1 MTLSL
6 ADVRRLLNDAGIDPK
21 KSLGQ
26 NFVIDPNTV
35 RRIAR
40 LSRVGPESRVV
51 EIGAGLGS
59 LTLALIETGARVTAI
74 ETDKA
79 LIPILTDLVGDHAEI
94 IEADVRNL
102 KWDETL
108 PNPGWNLV
116 ANLPYN
122 IATSIVLTV
131 LDEVPSIDRMLVM
144 VQREAGE
151 RLAAPVGNA
160 AYGAVSVRVALRA
173 NASVVG
179 QVPPSVFYP
188 RPRVTSAL
196 VAIERVDHGIESE
209 VETEL
214 IELLRIAFNQR
225 RKMLRKS
232 LRSRVDEEVMERAN
246 VAPTSRPEEL
256 DLFNWVALARS
267 SIVPNDDCHPF
278 TRSSQAHSF
287 VACDR
292 SPERRLPLNRRRDG
306 FNRSL

>member
-1 MTLSL
+1 MQAVLRVDEVASTAMTLSL
-6 ADVRRLLNDAGIDPK
+6 ADVRRLLNDADIDPK

-79 LIPILTDLVGDHAEI
+79 LIPILTDLVGDHAQI
-94 IEADVRNL
+94 IEADVRDL
-102 KWDETL
+102 KWDEAL
-108 PNPGWNLV
+108 PNPGWDLV

-151 RLAAPVGNA
+151 RLAAPVGNS

-196 VAIERVDHGIESE
+196 VAIERVDHGIEPK

-256 DLFNWVALARS
+256 NLFNWVALARS
-267 SIVPNDDCHPF
+267 SIG
-278 TRSSQAHSF
+278 T
-287 VACDR
+287 
-292 SPERRLPLNRRRDG
+292 ER
-306 FNRSL
+306 

>member
-1 MTLSL
+1 MQAVLRVDEVASTAMTLSL
-6 ADVRRLLNDAGIDPK
+6 ADVRRLLTDADIDPK

-35 RRIAR
+35 RRVAR

-79 LIPILTDLVGDHAEI
+79 LIPILTDLVGDHARI

-102 KWDETL
+102 KWEEVL
-108 PNPGWNLV
+108 PNPGWDLV

-122 IATSIVLTV
+122 IATSTVLTV

-151 RLAAPVGNA
+151 RLAASVGNS

-179 QVPPSVFYP
+179 HVPPSVFYP

-196 VAIERVDHGIESE
+196 VAIERVDHGIEPK

-256 DLFNWVALARS
+256 DLSNWVALARS
-267 SIVPNDDCHPF
+267 SIG
-278 TRSSQAHSF
+278 TKR
-287 VACDR
+287 
-292 SPERRLPLNRRRDG
+292 
-306 FNRSL
+306 

>member
-1 MTLSL
+1 VDQVASKPMTLSP

-79 LIPILTDLVGDHAEI
+79 LIPILTELVGDHAEI

-102 KWDETL
+102 NWEETL
-108 PNPGWNLV
+108 PNPGWDLV

-131 LDEVPSIDRMLVM
+131 LDDVPSIDRMLVM

-151 RLAAPVGNA
+151 RLAAPVGHS

-267 SIVPNDDCHPF
+267 SIG
-278 TRSSQAHSF
+278 TKR
-287 VACDR
+287 
-292 SPERRLPLNRRRDG
+292 
-306 FNRSL
+306 

>member
-1 MTLSL
+1 MQAVLRVDEVASTAMTLSL
-6 ADVRRLLNDAGIDPK
+6 ADVRRLLNDADIDPK

-40 LSRVGPESRVV
+40 LSGVGPESRVV

-79 LIPILTDLVGDHAEI
+79 LIPILTDLVGDHAQI
-94 IEADVRNL
+94 IEADVRDL
-102 KWDETL
+102 KWDEAL
-108 PNPGWNLV
+108 PNTGWDLV

-151 RLAAPVGNA
+151 RLAAPVGNS

-196 VAIERVDHGIESE
+196 VAIERVDHGIEPK

-256 DLFNWVALARS
+256 NLFNWVALARS
-267 SIVPNDDCHPF
+267 SIG
-278 TRSSQAHSF
+278 T
-287 VACDR
+287 
-292 SPERRLPLNRRRDG
+292 ER
-306 FNRSL
+306 

>member
-1 MTLSL
+1 MQAVLRVDEVASTAMTLSL
-6 ADVRRLLNDAGIDPK
+6 ADVRRLLNDADIDPK

-79 LIPILTDLVGDHAEI
+79 LIPILTDLVGDHAQI
-94 IEADVRNL
+94 IEADVRDL
-102 KWDETL
+102 KWDEAL
-108 PNPGWNLV
+108 PNTGWDLV

-151 RLAAPVGNA
+151 RLAAPVGNS

-196 VAIERVDHGIESE
+196 VAIERVDHGIEPK

-256 DLFNWVALARS
+256 NLFNWVALARS
-267 SIVPNDDCHPF
+267 SIG
-278 TRSSQAHSF
+278 T
-287 VACDR
+287 
-292 SPERRLPLNRRRDG
+292 ER
-306 FNRSL
+306 

>member
-6 ADVRRLLNDAGIDPK
+6 ADVRRLLTDADIDPK

-35 RRIAR
+35 RRVAR

-79 LIPILTDLVGDHAEI
+79 LIPILTDLVGDHARI

-102 KWDETL
+102 KWDL
-108 PNPGWNLV
+108 A

-122 IATSIVLTV
+122 IATSTVLTV

-151 RLAAPVGNA
+151 RLAASVGNS

-179 QVPPSVFYP
+179 HVPPSVFYP

-196 VAIERVDHGIESE
+196 VAIERVDHGIEPK

-256 DLFNWVALARS
+256 DLSNWVALARS
-267 SIVPNDDCHPF
+267 SIG
-278 TRSSQAHSF
+278 TKR
-287 VACDR
+287 
-292 SPERRLPLNRRRDG
+292 
-306 FNRSL
+306 

>member
-1 MTLSL
+1 MASTAMTLSL
-6 ADVRRLLNDAGIDPK
+6 ADVRRLLTDADIDPK

-35 RRIAR
+35 RRVAR

-79 LIPILTDLVGDHAEI
+79 LIPILTDLVGDHARI

-102 KWDETL
+102 KWEEVL
-108 PNPGWNLV
+108 PNPGWDLV

-122 IATSIVLTV
+122 IATSTVLTV

-151 RLAAPVGNA
+151 RLAASVGNS

-179 QVPPSVFYP
+179 HVPPSVFYP

-196 VAIERVDHGIESE
+196 VAIERVDHGIEPK

-256 DLFNWVALARS
+256 DLSNWVALARS
-267 SIVPNDDCHPF
+267 SIG
-278 TRSSQAHSF
+278 TKR
-287 VACDR
+287 
-292 SPERRLPLNRRRDG
+292 
-306 FNRSL
+306 

>member
-151 RLAAPVGNA
+151 RLVAPVGNA

-232 LRSRVDEEVMERAN
+232 LRGRVDEEAIKRAN
-246 VAPTSRPEEL
+246 IAPTSRPEEL
-256 DLFNWVALARS
+256 NLSSWVALARS
-267 SIVPNDDCHPF
+267 SMSAK
-278 TRSSQAHSF
+278 R
-287 VACDR
+287 
-292 SPERRLPLNRRRDG
+292 
-306 FNRSL
+306 

>member
-1 MTLSL
+1 MASTAMTLSL
-6 ADVRRLLNDAGIDPK
+6 ADVRRLLTDADIDPK

-35 RRIAR
+35 RRVAR

-59 LTLALIETGARVTAI
+59 LTLALVETGARVTAI

-79 LIPILTDLVGDHAEI
+79 LIPILTDLVGDHARI

-102 KWDETL
+102 KWEEVL
-108 PNPGWNLV
+108 PNPGWDLV

-122 IATSIVLTV
+122 IATSTVLTV

-151 RLAAPVGNA
+151 RLAASVGNS

-179 QVPPSVFYP
+179 HVPPSVFYP

-196 VAIERVDHGIESE
+196 VAIERVDHGIEPK

-267 SIVPNDDCHPF
+267 SIG
-278 TRSSQAHSF
+278 TKR
-287 VACDR
+287 
-292 SPERRLPLNRRRDG
+292 
-306 FNRSL
+306 

>member
-1 MTLSL
+1 MQAVLRVDEVASTAMTLSL
-6 ADVRRLLNDAGIDPK
+6 ADVRRLLNDADIDPK

-79 LIPILTDLVGDHAEI
+79 LIPILTDLVGDHAQI
-94 IEADVRNL
+94 IEADVRDL
-102 KWDETL
+102 KWDEAL
-108 PNPGWNLV
+108 PNTGWDLV

-151 RLAAPVGNA
+151 RLAAPVGNS

-196 VAIERVDHGIESE
+196 VAIERVDHGIEPK

-267 SIVPNDDCHPF
+267 SIG
-278 TRSSQAHSF
+278 T
-287 VACDR
+287 
-292 SPERRLPLNRRRDG
+292 ER
-306 FNRSL
+306 

>member
-1 MTLSL
+1 MQAVLRVDEVASTAMTLSL
-6 ADVRRLLNDAGIDPK
+6 ADVRRLLNDADIDPK

-151 RLAAPVGNA
+151 RLAASVGNA

-196 VAIERVDHGIESE
+196 VAIERVDHGIEPK

-256 DLFNWVALARS
+256 NLFNWVALARS
-267 SIVPNDDCHPF
+267 SIG
-278 TRSSQAHSF
+278 T
-287 VACDR
+287 
-292 SPERRLPLNRRRDG
+292 ER
-306 FNRSL
+306 

>member
-1 MTLSL
+1 MQAVLRVDEVASTAMTLSL
-6 ADVRRLLNDAGIDPK
+6 ADVRRLLNDADIDPK

-79 LIPILTDLVGDHAEI
+79 LIPILTDLVGDHAQI
-94 IEADVRNL
+94 IEADVRDL
-102 KWDETL
+102 KWDEAL
-108 PNPGWNLV
+108 PNTGWDLV

-151 RLAAPVGNA
+151 RLAAPVGNS

-196 VAIERVDHGIESE
+196 VAIERVDHGIEPK

-246 VAPTSRPEEL
+246 VEPTSRPEEL
-256 DLFNWVALARS
+256 NLFNWVALARS
-267 SIVPNDDCHPF
+267 SIG
-278 TRSSQAHSF
+278 T
-287 VACDR
+287 
-292 SPERRLPLNRRRDG
+292 ER
-306 FNRSL
+306 

>member
-1 MTLSL
+1 MARLQAVLRVDEVASTAMTLSL
-6 ADVRRLLNDAGIDPK
+6 ADVRRLLTDADIDPK

-35 RRIAR
+35 RRVAR

-79 LIPILTDLVGDHAEI
+79 LIPILTDLVGDHARI

-102 KWDETL
+102 KWEEVL
-108 PNPGWNLV
+108 PNPGWDLV

-122 IATSIVLTV
+122 IATSTVLTV

-151 RLAAPVGNA
+151 RLAASVGNS

-179 QVPPSVFYP
+179 HVPPSVFYP

-196 VAIERVDHGIESE
+196 VAIERVDHGIEPK

-256 DLFNWVALARS
+256 DLSNWVALARS
-267 SIVPNDDCHPF
+267 SIG
-278 TRSSQAHSF
+278 TKR
-287 VACDR
+287 
-292 SPERRLPLNRRRDG
+292 
-306 FNRSL
+306 

>member
-131 LDEVPSIDRMLVM
+131 LDEVPSIDRMLQSATPRMGQSQFVLHS
-144 VQREAGE
+144 EPT
-151 RLAAPVGNA
+151 LPW
-160 AYGAVSVRVALRA
+160 SVRYL
-173 NASVVG
+173 
-179 QVPPSVFYP
+179 P
-188 RPRVTSAL
+188 RSSTRDL
-196 VAIERVDHGIESE
+196 
-209 VETEL
+209 
-214 IELLRIAFNQR
+214 ELLLRWWQSSASITALNQ
-225 RKMLRKS
+225 K
-232 LRSRVDEEVMERAN
+232 
-246 VAPTSRPEEL
+246 
-256 DLFNWVALARS
+256 
-267 SIVPNDDCHPF
+267 
-278 TRSSQAHSF
+278 
-287 VACDR
+287 
-292 SPERRLPLNRRRDG
+292 
-306 FNRSL
+306 